1 MSHIPV
7 LLKEAI
13 EYLSPKANEN
23 FIDGTLG
30 AGGHSLALAEKLLP
44 GGKLLAIDLSPE
56 AIYRFKNKIQ
66 NLELKNNI
74 ILVNDNFVHLSK
86 IVEQHHF
93 QPINGVL
100 LDLGLSTELLEQSGR
115 GLSFQKDE
123 FLDMRFGQEGPTAYE
138 LISQLPA
145 QALEKIF
152 REYGEEKFA
161 GKIASGIVKLRR
173 QEKIR
178 TTFDLKRNIVAAIG
192 RPVSEWAGTKIF
204 ARIFQALRIAVNNEL
219 ENLENTLAQI
229 LPIISVD
236 GRVVV
241 ISYHSLE
248 DRIVKNFFRQ
258 QKQAGQIEILTKK
271 PIGPS
276 QNELRENN
284 RSRSAKLRAVRKIT
298 NN

>member
-1 MSHIPV
+1 MFHIPV

-13 EYLSPKANEN
+13 GYLSPKANEN

-44 GGKLLAIDLSPE
+44 KGKLLAIDLNLE
-56 AIYRFKNKIQ
+56 AINRFKTKIQ
-66 NLELKNNI
+66 NLELKDNI
-74 ILVNDNFVHLSK
+74 ILVNDNFVNLSK
-86 IVEQHHF
+86 IVEQHNI

-100 LDLGLSTELLEQSGR
+100 LDLGLSSELLEQSGR

-123 FLDMRFGQEGPTAYE
+123 FLDMRFGNQGPTAYE
-138 LISQLPA
+138 LVSQLPA

-161 GKIASGIVKLRR
+161 GKIASGLVKLRR
-173 QEKIR
+173 REKIR
-178 TTFDLKRNIVAAIG
+178 TTFDLKKNIVEAIG
-192 RPVSEWAGTKIF
+192 HPVSEWAGTKIF

-219 ENLENTLAQI
+219 ENLENTLTQI
-229 LPIISVD
+229 FPIISVG

-258 QKQAGQIEILTKK
+258 QKQTGKIEILTKK
-271 PIGPS
+271 PISPS
-276 QNELRENN
+276 QDELRENN
-284 RSRSAKLRAVRKIT
+284 RSRSAKLRAARKIICK
-298 NN
+298 